1 MSTSAVRLPRTA
13 TPPGGLQPGHLVRA
27 LRDEHAVL
35 EDLVST
41 LERQRRAVSKD
52 DIDAVNDSVFAA
64 HRLLGAYRE
73 ARTRR
78 RSVVTVAC
86 GGGEGSLEDL
96 EQSPTITLSDAER
109 LASNDLREAAK
120 RLVAAIDQNRRL
132 LQAAMSSGD
141 AFFRILTGTPSAAPQ
156 ASYPAP
162 ARALAA
168 AGGAPRLMDLRG

>member
-1 MSTSAVRLPRTA
+1 MSTSAVPMSLPA
-13 TPPGGLQPGHLVRA
+13 PAGALAPGHLVRA

-41 LERQRRAVSKD
+41 LERQRGAVSRD

-73 ARTRR
+73 ARSRR
-78 RSVVTVAC
+78 RSVVMVAC

-96 EQSPTITLSDAER
+96 DQSPYAPLSAVER
-109 LASNDLREAAK
+109 AASDDLRAAAK
-120 RLVAAIDQNRRL
+120 RLVAAVDQNRRL

-141 AFFRILTGTPSAAPQ
+141 AFFRILTGAQAAPQ
-156 ASYPAP
+156 HYPSPHRGAP
-162 ARALAA
+162 AAA
-168 AGGAPRLMDLRG
+168 MAGAPRLMDLRG